1 MSFTDKAKNKV
12 EQLTGAAK
20 ERIGDATDNERMR
33 GEGAMQQRDAQARQA
48 GEHAKDA
55 GRDVKDAFTK

>member
-20 ERIGDATDNERMR
+20 ERIGDATDNERLR
-33 GEGAMQQRDAQARQA
+33 GEGAAQQQDARARQA
-48 GEHAKDA
+48 GEHVKDA
-55 GRDVKDAFTK
+55 GRDVRDAFTR